1 MSNKKFAESIV
12 ISMKDFNSDYGKS
25 WSMGSNW
32 DNQGTEFETYI
43 NKYLFPKLNDTNLI
57 DVPLGNRFDWL
68 AKEKEFIG
76 QYSEEYVIADSIPVS
91 LNLSKPATLML
102 QKNYPKMITKIFGQ
116 AIIKKTKFTLNDND
130 VRLNFLT
137 IGDAVNYAMSIY
149 SKRISDINVTEELEI
164 KGMLIDYSMNHTIA
178 KEKVTSYQELENTI
192 FEKVLNVQ
200 NNSSKYN
207 ESKQASGGA
216 VARYTTK
223 SELSNLC
230 ILTTDKVKTYLLNT
244 KIANTFQTA
253 GIDLTDHI
261 ISFDDL
267 GGCFK
272 LTKDVTVNDTDTLAV
287 FEAMGDYQIT
297 KGDVIYKDS
306 VITFDVSELADF
318 KGNVIEVKPDTEFYS
333 YVFDIRKLRYER
345 TTKNMLKKP
354 FYDGE
359 QDAWTY
365 WLHYP
370 SRKNMS
376 PFFNNYLI
384 H

>member
-1 MSNKKFAESIV
+1 MSKQKFAEAIV
-12 ISMKDFNSDYGKS
+12 TSMKDFNVDYGKA
-25 WSMGSNW
+25 WSMGANW

-43 NKYLFPKLNDTNLI
+43 NKYLFPKLNETNLI

-68 AKEKEFIG
+68 AKEKDFIG
-76 QYSEEYVIADSIPVS
+76 QYTEEYVIADTIPVS

-137 IGDAVNYAMSIY
+137 IGDAVSYAMSVY
-149 SKRISDINVTEELEI
+149 SKRISDLNVTEELEV
-164 KGMLIDYSMNHTIA
+164 KGMLIDYSLNHTVA
-178 KEKVTSYQELENTI
+178 KETVTSYQELENTI
-192 FEKVLNVQ
+192 FEKILNIQ

-207 ESKQASGGA
+207 ESKEASGGA
-216 VARYTTK
+216 LLRYTTK
-223 SELSNLC
+223 SELENIA

-253 GIDLTDHI
+253 GIDITDRI

-272 LTKDVTVNDTDTLAV
+272 LTEDVTVKDPNTLAI

-297 KGDVIYKDS
+297 ENDVIYKDS
-306 VITFDVSELADF
+306 VITFDVSELKEF
-318 KGNVIEVKPDTEFYS
+318 KGKVKEVKPDSEFYT

-359 QDAWTY
+359 QDSWTY

-370 SRKNMS
+370 TRKNVS

-384 H
+384 Q